1 MAHPSITTAVRI
13 PIEGLVTSTWCF
25 RIVFDVEILSS
36 PLLSSK
42 VEVGTADSS
51 YFNMSFR
58 LISLSLPR
66 FPLSGVRCCPQ
77 LVLINSAT
85 LANFNPKSYCSI
97 VSTPRFFEFLQLGL
111 YNLNSVFNIDICVA
125 NLPGDNDDTIL
136 ASGDIKG
143 IHTLIQLVSDNIHVI
158 LSALIIEGH
167 SSLWWSTS
175 TKVAY
180 FKSAMS
186 VASLEHI
193 CPAAKS
199 MLVQRISPGPAVPHK
214 CCLNIQQ
221 HRNRASHD

>member
-25 RIVFDVEILSS
+25 RIDFDVEILSS

-58 LISLSLPR
+58 LIS
-66 FPLSGVRCCPQ
+66 

-111 YNLNSVFNIDICVA
+111 YNLNSVFNIDIFVA

-143 IHTLIQLVSDNIHVI
+143 IHTLIQLVSDSIHVI

-193 CPAAKS
+193 CPAAKG
-199 MLVQRISPGPAVPHK
+199 MLVQRIPPGPAVPHK